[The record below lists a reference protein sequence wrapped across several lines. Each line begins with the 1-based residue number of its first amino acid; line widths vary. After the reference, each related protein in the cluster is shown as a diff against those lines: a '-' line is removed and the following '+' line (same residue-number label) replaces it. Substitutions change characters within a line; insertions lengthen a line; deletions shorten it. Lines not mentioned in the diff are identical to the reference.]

1 MLYYFLLTPMAS
13 DDTSAVNLTEVTFV
27 WESPLFDFKILFVS
41 RLFIMMCLGVTF
53 FECILLGVHWV
64 SWMCRLLFPIKFWKF
79 LAIIFSNIFSCL
91 CLSFLFWDSQ
101 YAYGVPLRL
110 CSFFFIP
117 FCSVPKMNNL
127 NWSVFKFMILSS
139 PYSSLLPGPSSNFF
153 ICYSFQ
159 PQSFYLF
166 FIISIF
172 LLVSSIWW
180 DIVLIFPFSSFTSF
194 PEQGGTHCSKCV
206 SLLLSD

>member
-139 PYSSLLPGPSSNFF
+139 PIQVCCQDPLVIFLFIILFNPRVSICFLLFL
-153 ICYSFQ
+153 
-159 PQSFYLF
+159 SFY
-166 FIISIF
+166 
-172 LLVSSIWW
+172 
-180 DIVLIFPFSSFTSF
+180 
-194 PEQGGTHCSKCV
+194 
-206 SLLLSD
+206 